1 MANRSTSGAGDA
13 CRPTAAGHE
22 RPLSGTLHCMLLE
35 KLKAQV
41 HEKFP
46 VIAAAADRRHEKY
59 WGDYPPEEA
68 YSWFESLANAL
79 NDEMRDRALPAVHL
93 PLMRHLEGALGSS
106 EEVYRCIDVAFVE
119 NLFWQV
125 GGERAAPYWELM
137 PGRLKELY
145 LGFHPRPP
153 VP

>member
-1 MANRSTSGAGDA
+1 
-13 CRPTAAGHE
+13 
-22 RPLSGTLHCMLLE
+22 MLLE
-35 KLKAQV
+35 ELKTQV

-46 VIAAAADRRHEKY
+46 LIAAAADRRHERY
-59 WGDYPPEEA
+59 WDNDPPEGA

-79 NDEMRDRALPAVHL
+79 NDEMRARVPPTVHL
-93 PLMRHLEGALGSS
+93 PLMRHLEGALDRSQ
-106 EEVYRCIDVAFVE
+106 EVCRCMNVAFVE

-125 GGERAAPYWELM
+125 GGEHAASFWELM

-145 LGFHPRPP
+145 LGFHSRPP